1 MGDLTR
7 VPHKLDEKTGVCRA
21 IIETPK
27 GRRSK
32 FDYDPKSRLFML
44 KTVLPDGMSF
54 PLDFGFIP
62 STLADDGDPADV
74 MVLMDEP
81 ACVGALLEVRLIG
94 VLEAEETEKGR
105 VERNDRLLAVA
116 AISHIYA
123 DIRAPGDLPH
133 TFLDHLGEFWMNK
146 DRLEGKSFRVLGM
159 RDAEEAVRLV
169 KKTSKA
175 AKSDD

>member
-7 VPHKLDEKTGVCRA
+7 LPHKLDEKTGACRA

-32 FDYDPKSRLFML
+32 FDYDPASRLFRL
-44 KTVLPDGMSF
+44 KVVLPDGMSF
-54 PLDFGFIP
+54 PLDYGFIP

-81 ACVGALLEVRLIG
+81 ASVGALVDVRLIG
-94 VLEAEETEKGR
+94 VVEAEEREHGR
-105 VERNDRLLAVA
+105 TERNDRLLAVA

-123 DIRAPGDLPH
+123 DIESPGDLPR
-133 TFLDHLGEFWMNK
+133 TFLKRLGDFWTNK
-146 DRLEGKSFRVLGM
+146 EKLEGKDFRVLGVGNV
-159 RDAEEAVRLV
+159 AEAVRLV
-169 KKTSKA
+169 KKASKA
-175 AKSDD
+175 AKSRD

>member
-32 FDYDPKSRLFML
+32 FDYDPKTRLFKL

-62 STLADDGDPADV
+62 STVADDGDPTDV

-81 ACVGALLEVRLIG
+81 ASIGALLEVRLIG

-123 DIRAPGDLPH
+123 DIRTPGDLPH

-159 RDAEEAVRLV
+159 RGAEEAVRLV

-175 AKSDD
+175 AKPDD

>member
-1 MGDLTR
+1 MGDLTQL
-7 VPHKLDEKTGVCRA
+7 PHQLDKKAGLCRA

-32 FDYDPKSRLFML
+32 FDYDPQTRLFRL

-62 STLADDGDPADV
+62 STLADDGDPIDV

-81 ACVGALLEVRLIG
+81 ASVGALVDVRLIG
-94 VLEAEETEKGR
+94 VMEAEETEHGR
-105 VERNDRLLAVA
+105 TERNDRLLAVA

-123 DIRAPGDLPH
+123 DIESPGDLPRA
-133 TFLDHLGEFWMNK
+133 FLDHLGDFWTDK
-146 DRLEGKSFRVLGM
+146 DRLEGKEFRVLGVGNV
-159 RDAEEAVRLV
+159 AEAVRLV
-169 KKTSKA
+169 KKASKA
-175 AKSDD
+175 AKSHG

>member
-1 MGDLTR
+1 MADLTR
-7 VPHKLDEKTGVCRA
+7 LPHHLDEGTGVCRA

-32 FDYDPKSRLFML
+32 FDYDPASRLFKL
-44 KTVLPDGMSF
+44 KAVLPDGMSF
-54 PLDFGFIP
+54 PLDYGFIP

-81 ACVGALLEVRLIG
+81 ACVGALLNVRLIG
-94 VLEAEETEKGR
+94 VLQAEEAEHGR
-105 VERNDRLLAVA
+105 AERNDRLLAVA

-123 DIRAPGDLPH
+123 DIESPGDLPH
-133 TFLDHLGEFWMNK
+133 TFLERLGDFWTNK
-146 DRLEGKSFRVLGM
+146 ERLEGKTFRVIGVGNL
-159 RDAEEAVRLV
+159 AEAILLV

-175 AKSDD
+175 AKSHS